1 MARIEQNKASWEAQ
15 KAAQPLQ
22 GISGIIGVSGKFVD
36 AYLNMKKEKYTN
48 EANLAIDSLNNDIA
62 PKIEEI
68 KANNPTEKWEG
79 LASDLVTDSITKFIG
94 GDNLSDGAK
103 KIIANSN
110 VIDKFRNGI
119 LANIRVE
126 RTRQEV
132 ADAQNSAI
140 AYIEMIVNSSDPE
153 KYLSIGRTLERTDGE
168 STFNMISNETTFAF
182 SPSEPEER
190 HDIYLNGEPTDKTS
204 YQVKMQL
211 IGERLEKAFPA
222 DEGKRR
228 LLLEQYR
235 QKALEISDKEAMT
248 TFMASQLATG
258 RNDYGNLVTEAIEA
272 YSERSDGSK
281 PSQTDIRSM
290 TALVQS
296 MADEDKRTKQNS
308 ASETFRNQAY
318 PTMQEWQKQ
327 GYEYTLDDLA
337 DLMEKS
343 GIDTRFL
350 SNWGDLYTTAV
361 TNTKNVAVKEVNS
374 LMALDERT
382 EEQNKRL
389 ESLTASLYEMF
400 PKDQVDK
407 ILKSGWLSEWE
418 DDNSVVGDSGSL
430 NMVNDLFVK
439 AREAGQYSDTWNRNF
454 DEIKRMLDEG
464 EIGIDQVNSLMQTNL
479 STDGFW
485 TQYLKNSTQA
495 EKAKAEAEQAREYDS
510 TVKKYGDEKLALE
523 MYNKKGIVTP
533 YLEELVDDESY
544 RLAKKNGGNPEDYR
558 EQAQKNIVSGLNVSV
573 ADTGALIKDSDRT
586 NADKMVSGR
595 IDATDVVVTPE
606 TKRKFADLFTQ
617 ANDAGLESGRGL
629 DDEAFEEAMSKAYS
643 AYRSGEIDK
652 DTLDELFRKATGNT
666 NFLSRFEQYRA
677 TKRTEAEEQAEAEA
691 KRKTE
696 EVAEL
701 ERKSNIEQYE
711 KFALSEAKREK
722 GIPDDF
728 REKMI
733 EEEALRLA
741 KENGSLVVN
750 DYYIEAEANVAYKI
764 TKNAAEYKAKL
775 KSEDRTASDIVVQGN
790 VDAIIAKTRALFGES
805 NATDTK
811 NTYAGL
817 SIMNMMS
824 NADIPDADVSAAIQS
839 KKSTGEI
846 TTDDA
851 MYYNDMLLNRDKYML
866 SAPAQTGLKILR
878 ATLKETIPYESER
891 IFFEESATRDFIDQM
906 QSNTGLTPELIASN
920 LSQKYKAKAI
930 SKSYSAILKASK
942 KNDFKDAS
950 GASMISMLNDGELGV
965 FDPVS
970 LNLIEM
976 QYGVEAVSR
985 VLGDGAKK
993 QDETET
999 KRWQQYYAL
1008 ALAGVPVEG
1017 LDVESDDFD
1026 DKFASLLSETD
1037 SDGKTNKQRTVSN
1050 FTANRAYAF
1059 AGLLQELKNVY
1070 DDNISMFDGE
1080 DLTYAGFE
1088 FTDNSLLFKTKEGI
1102 TLQVGKNGK
1111 IPTQTKP
1118 SEGKLGI
1125 DTTKFNKTARE
1136 DVARAIEKALASEY
1150 ANIPART
1157 DKNGFLVPRTE
1168 DEIRQIVASMLT
1180 TRIVTEFNATGTV
1193 SGNDEL
1199 SQKLRAYSE
1208 SIDKVNEQYGST
1220 LQPFRFDIDL
1230 DNFRVGN
1237 YFNVGKKGSITY
1249 TKRETK

>member
-36 AYLNMKKEKYTN
+36 AYLNMKNEKYTN

-68 KANNPTEKWEG
+68 KANNPTEKWEE
-79 LASDLVTDSITKFIG
+79 LASDLVTDSITKFMG

-222 DEGKRR
+222 DEGKRQ
-228 LLLEQYR
+228 LLLEQYG
-235 QKALEISDKEAMT
+235 QKALEICDKEAMT

-258 RNDYGNLVTEAIEA
+258 RIDYANLVTEAIEA

-296 MADEDKRTKQNS
+296 MADEDKRTKQNL
-308 ASETFRNQAY
+308 ASETFMNQAY

-361 TNTKNVAVKEVNS
+361 TNTKNVTVKEVNS

-418 DDNSVVGDSGSL
+418 DDNIVVGDSGSL
-430 NMVNDLFVK
+430 NTVNDLFVE

-464 EIGIDQVNSLMQTNL
+464 EIGINQVNSLMRNNL

-485 TQYLKNSTQA
+485 TQYLKN
-495 EKAKAEAEQAREYDS
+495 ENAKAEAEQAREYDS
-510 TVKKYGDEKLALE
+510 TVNKYGDEKLALE
-523 MYNKKGIVTP
+523 MYDKKGIVTP
-533 YLEELVDDESY
+533 YLEDLVDDESD
-544 RLAKKNGGNPEDYR
+544 RLAKENGGNPEDYR
-558 EQAQKNIVSGLNVSV
+558 EQAQKNIVSGLKVSV

-586 NADKMVSGR
+586 DVDNMVSAR

-606 TKRKFADLFTQ
+606 TKQKFADLFAK
-617 ANDAGLESGRGL
+617 ANDAGLESGKGL
-629 DDEAFEEAMSKAYS
+629 DDEAFEEAMSEAYL
-643 AYRSGEIDK
+643 AYRSEEIDK
-652 DTLDELFRKATGNT
+652 DTLDELFEKATGNT
-666 NFLSRFEQYRA
+666 DFLSRFEQYRK
-677 TKRTEAEEQAEAEA
+677 TKRTEAKKQAEAEA
-691 KRKTE
+691 KRKNE
-696 EVAEL
+696 EDAEL
-701 ERKSNIEQYE
+701 ERLSNIEQYE
-711 KFALSEAKREK
+711 MFALSEAKLK
-722 GIPDDF
+722 NGIPDDF
-728 REKMI
+728 RENMI

-741 KENGSLVVN
+741 EENGEENGSLVIN
-750 DYYIEAEANVAYKI
+750 DYYIEAKANVAYEI
-764 TKNAAEYKAKL
+764 TNNAAEYKAKL
-775 KSEDRTASDIVVQGN
+775 KPEDRTASDIRVQGN
-790 VDAIIAKTRALFGES
+790 INAIIASTRVLFGES

-824 NADIPDADVSAAIQS
+824 NADITDAEVSAAIQS

-846 TTDDA
+846 TTNDA
-851 MYYNDMLLNRDKYML
+851 LYYNDLLSNRYKYML
-866 SAPAQTGLKILR
+866 SSEAQTGLKILR
-878 ATLKETIPYESER
+878 ATLEETIPYESER
-891 IFFEESATRDFIDQM
+891 IFFEEPAIRDFIDQM
-906 QSNTGLTPELIASN
+906 QLNTGLTPKQIALD
-920 LSQKYKAKAI
+920 LSKKYKTNAI
-930 SKSYSAILKASK
+930 SKSYSNILKASK
-942 KNDFKDAS
+942 TNNFKDAS

-965 FDPVS
+965 FEPVS

-985 VLGDGAKK
+985 ILGNGAKK
-993 QDETET
+993 QDKTKT
-999 KRWQQYYAL
+999 KRWQQYYGL

-1017 LDVESDDFD
+1017 LDVESDDFN
-1026 DKFASLLSETD
+1026 KKVASLLSETD
-1037 SDGKTNKQRTVSN
+1037 SNGKTNKQRTVSN
-1050 FTANRAYAF
+1050 FTSNRAYAF
-1059 AGLLQELKNVY
+1059 TGLLQELEKVY

-1111 IPTQTKP
+1111 IATQTKP

-1136 DVARAIEKALASEY
+1136 DLARAIEKALASEY
-1150 ANIPART
+1150 ADIPAKT
-1157 DKNGFLVPRTE
+1157 DKNGFLVSRTE
-1168 DEIRQIVASMLT
+1168 DEIRKIVDSMLT
-1180 TRIVTEFNATGTV
+1180 TRIVTEFNDTGTV

-1220 LQPFRFDIDL
+1220 LQPFKFNIDF
-1230 DNFRVGN
+1230 DNFRVGK